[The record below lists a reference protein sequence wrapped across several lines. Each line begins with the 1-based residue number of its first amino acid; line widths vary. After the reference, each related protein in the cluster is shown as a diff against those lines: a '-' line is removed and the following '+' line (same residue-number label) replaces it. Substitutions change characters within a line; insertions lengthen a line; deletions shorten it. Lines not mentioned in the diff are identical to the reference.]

1 VPDSYDEVWY
11 LSLPLKQ
18 SHPAFIAALSMIAGL
33 KLARDLLAGGMDPE
47 TVHSAIEEVLVSL
60 HRLSLLAG

>member
-1 VPDSYDEVWY
+1 
-11 LSLPLKQ
+11 
-18 SHPAFIAALSMIAGL
+18 MIAGL